1 MSRIADQFAA
11 CKVNGRTALI
21 PFITAGDPAPNLLRP
36 CLDFLVT
43 AGADLIEIGMPFS
56 DPSADGPVIQ
66 KANER
71 ALLKGMG
78 LPTILAAVT
87 GFRLNNQRTPI
98 ILMGYLN
105 PIEQYGFEKFCKDA
119 SHSGVDGLLLVD
131 LPPEESAPFK
141 AIFQARGLAQIFL
154 VAPTT
159 SKIRREKILSMVE
172 GFVYFVSFKGITG
185 ANQLDLEPIREP
197 LRELREASPVPV
209 AVGFGIK
216 DAQTAVA
223 MAAHA
228 DAVVVGSAL
237 VQALS
242 EATDEHSARGIIDT
256 VLGPIRAA
264 LDEQATSKK
273 MS

>member
-1 MSRIADQFAA
+1 
-11 CKVNGRTALI
+11 
-21 PFITAGDPAPNLLRP
+21 
-36 CLDFLVT
+36 
-43 AGADLIEIGMPFS
+43 
-56 DPSADGPVIQ
+56 
-66 KANER
+66 
-71 ALLKGMG
+71 
-78 LPTILAAVT
+78 LAAVAD
-87 GFRLNNQRTPI
+87 FRRNNQRTPV

-105 PIEQYGFEKFCKDA
+105 PIEQFGFEKFCKDA
-119 SHSGVDGLLLVD
+119 AYSGVDGLLLVD

-141 AIFQARGLAQIFL
+141 TIFQAHGLAQIFL

-159 SKIRREKILSMVE
+159 SKIRREKILNLVE

-242 EATDEHSARGIIDT
+242 EAADEGSARRIIDT

-264 LDEQATSKK
+264 LDERTTSGKT
-273 MS
+273 S